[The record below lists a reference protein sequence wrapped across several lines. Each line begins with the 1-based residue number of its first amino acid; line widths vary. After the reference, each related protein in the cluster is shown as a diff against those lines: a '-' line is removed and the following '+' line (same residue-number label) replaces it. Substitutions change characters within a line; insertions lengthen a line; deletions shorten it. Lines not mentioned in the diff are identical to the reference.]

1 MTQFYFWEI
10 YFMVSMEENGI
21 YLCRRLHDGSSIVK
35 SNFLKKLIKSD
46 GTGILANTYVIK
58 ILLIFKELYD

>member
-35 SNFLKKLIKSD
+35 SNIFKKIIKMY
-46 GTGILANTYVIK
+46 GTYILANTYVIK
-58 ILLIFKELYD
+58 INNFNLKNF